1 MTPMPRRTVRTA
13 RTVALALTAI
23 QLLAACGSSR
33 LSKQVYESKLTVIG
47 RSVQSQMSQIFA
59 DASKETVAQVVAAI
73 RAHDRTLR
81 QLADQLDGLNP
92 PADAQADND
101 RLVQGLRDFAAGLDA
116 FAAAAQRGD
125 VTAVQS
131 FDNEVRANRVPGQV
145 EVQGALTDL
154 MKKGYRISG

>member
-1 MTPMPRRTVRTA
+1 MPRRTVRTA

-23 QLLAACGSSR
+23 LLLAACGSSR
-33 LSKQVYESKLTVIG
+33 LSKQAYESKLTVIG

-81 QLADQLDGLNP
+81 QLTDQLDGLNP

-101 RLVQGLRDFAAGLDA
+101 QLVKGLRDFAAGLDA

-131 FDNEVRANRVPGQV
+131 FDNEVRQNRVPGQV

-154 MKKGYRISG
+154 TKKGYTISG